1 MAEKKSGAKK
11 SSGRK
16 TAAKKSTSGR
26 KATAARKTSSSASR
40 KRAAKAG
47 GQARGRQQKAQK
59 QASKAA
65 STATGPAGAA
75 TEFSGKAVA
84 EFRQALTSNLI
95 RPLEMVMLSRQR
107 IEEALDEVVKRGR
120 MTRDDAA
127 QLGQALFTVG
137 RQQTDDV
144 MKDLEQ
150 LLGRGRSR
158 FEERTGTVRDR
169 SVEAARGARRSVGQA
184 AGAARKAADPLLV
197 QADRARRV
205 AGVGPA
211 FPISGYD
218 ELTAAQIQSR
228 LETLTPAELRKVRD
242 YERRRG
248 NRKSVLEAIETKLG

>member
-1 MAEKKSGAKK
+1 MAEKKSGSKKSGRGAAAKK

-16 TAAKKSTSGR
+16 TTSAR
-26 KATAARKTSSSASR
+26 KAGSSASR
-40 KRAAKAG
+40 KRAAKKG
-47 GQARGRQQKAQK
+47 GQARGRKQSAQK
-59 QASKAA
+59 QARTAA
-65 STATGPAGAA
+65 SAATAPAGAA
-75 TEFSGKAVA
+75 SEFSGKAVA

-107 IEEALDEVVKRGR
+107 IEDALEEVVKRGR
-120 MTRDDAA
+120 ITRDDAA
-127 QLGQALFTVG
+127 QLGQALLTLG

-144 MKDLEQ
+144 LKDLEQ

-158 FEERTGTVRDR
+158 FEERTGNVRDR

-184 AGAARKAADPLLV
+184 ADAARKAADPLLA

-205 AGVGPA
+205 AGVGPS

-218 ELTAAQIQSR
+218 DLTAAQIQSR
-228 LETLTPAELRKVRD
+228 LDALTPAELRKVRD

-248 NRKSVLEAIETKLG
+248 NRKSVLDAIETKLG